1 MVLRGKQNLMY
12 FLLQQT
18 GDEMSKRSK
27 FLLVT
32 WVGLG
37 VSPIKKA
44 KMSTDKAL
52 VKEILAVSSISCAD
66 YLHNELFFFFFFFNL
81 SASY

>member
-1 MVLRGKQNLMY
+1 MY
-12 FLLQQT
+12 ALLQQT

-52 VKEILAVSSISCAD
+52 VKEVLAVSFISCKD
-66 YLHNELFFFFFFFNL
+66 QLIHIFKPRIKE
-81 SASY
+81 SDTSGDEVD